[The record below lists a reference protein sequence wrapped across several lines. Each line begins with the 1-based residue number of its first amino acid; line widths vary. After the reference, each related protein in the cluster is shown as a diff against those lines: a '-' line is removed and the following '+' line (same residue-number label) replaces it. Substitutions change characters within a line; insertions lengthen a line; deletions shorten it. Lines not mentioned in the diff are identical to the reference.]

1 MGWRTGEPAEPAP
14 NPPRKFFRS
23 IRDPGLK
30 TRFATLTALTLIA
43 AWLRFSGAGFGIPGL
58 FRPDEEYMI
67 NPALSFVNDW
77 NPHYAIYPAA
87 QMYVQH
93 AALWA
98 YAAALGRSSNFRS
111 LYEGGSY
118 PMAHVV
124 ARWVSAAFGTATV
137 PAIYFAG
144 APAFGPTA
152 ALASAAIVA
161 CSTIHVLNSKFATTD
176 VAAVF
181 WLVLA
186 LAMLLRVAR
195 NYRLRDC
202 VSAGFFSGIA
212 TATKYPAAAIAF
224 GIAAAHMGGRRRAG
238 GSLIGFAADP
248 RMYMAGLVMF
258 AAFFC
263 ASPYVLLDWAQTV
276 RDYTYQRPFVLEGV
290 SAAGYGWRWLF
301 LHVMRDCFGI
311 GMEALMLAA
320 LVWAVFRREAGTL
333 STLAFVG
340 VTFTALLSSHQ
351 LFYRYILVPF
361 PAMALLAGILVADLV
376 GFAATRLGKRCGG
389 ALVMAGFAL
398 LLAPSLIRDIQ
409 LDLLLNRTDTRILA
423 LRWIE
428 HHIERGSAIAEI
440 DETTLYGK
448 PPLRSSYRVVP
459 FEDPKLLRA
468 KGVTWVVSDSYP
480 PLFYSRGPSADEL
493 AALNAQAI
501 LMFDVD
507 PILNDAPVP
516 IFDPND
522 AFYAP
527 LQHLS
532 SVTRPGP
539 RIRIWKLK

>member
-1 MGWRTGEPAEPAP
+1 MRDTGV
-14 NPPRKFFRS
+14 
-23 IRDPGLK
+23 K
-30 TRFATLTALTLIA
+30 TRFATLTALTLIG
-43 AWLRFSGAGFGIPGL
+43 AWLRFSGASFGIPGL

-77 NPHYAIYPAA
+77 NPHFAIYPAG

-98 YAAALGRSSNFRS
+98 YAAARGRSSNFRS

-144 APAFGPTA
+144 APAFGSTA

-186 LAMLLRVAR
+186 LAMLLRVAKY
-195 NYRLRDC
+195 YRLRDSL
-202 VSAGFFSGIA
+202 SAGFFSGIA
-212 TATKYPAAAIAF
+212 TATKYPAAAIAL
-224 GIAAAHMGGRRRAG
+224 GIAAAHLGGRRRAG
-238 GSLIGFAADP
+238 GSLIGLAADP
-248 RMYMAGLVMF
+248 RMYLAGLVMF
-258 AAFFC
+258 VAFFC
-263 ASPYVLLDWAQTV
+263 ASPYVLLDWSQTA
-276 RDYTYQRPFVLEGV
+276 RDYTHQRVFVLEGV
-290 SAAGYGWRWLF
+290 SAAGYGWRWLL
-301 LHVMRDCFGI
+301 LHAMRDCFGI

-320 LVWAVFRREAGTL
+320 LVWALFRREPGTL

-340 VTFTALLSSHQ
+340 ATFSALLSSHQ

-361 PAMALLAGILVADLV
+361 PAMALLAGILVADLIA
-376 GFAATRLGKRCGG
+376 FAVTRLGKRRGG
-389 ALVMAGFAL
+389 ALVIAGFAF

-409 LDLLLNRTDTRILA
+409 LDLLLNRTDTRVLA

-428 HHIERGSAIAEI
+428 RHIERGSAIAEI
-440 DETTLYGK
+440 DQTTPYGK
-448 PPLRSSYRVVP
+448 PPLSVSYRVLP

-493 AALNAQAI
+493 AALNAQAT
-501 LMFDVD
+501 LVFDAD
-507 PILNDAPVP
+507 PIRNDAPVP

-522 AFYAP
+522 AFYVP

-539 RIRIWKLK
+539 RIRIWKLR